1 MTDLAPAP
9 LSPGWIQEAR
19 ERARAFFDAHPAAAL
34 LASHDDAD
42 GLSSAAILA
51 RALGRAG
58 RDPEIRLVGRGEN
71 AWDERFAAEMARRAP
86 KALIVADLGVA
97 GRAPAPGVP
106 TLVVDHHVPTGT
118 PPDAEVISGYG
129 LEPTPSTSLLAFW
142 VAQGLLGE
150 AEAEDLLWL
159 AAIGLIGDY
168 GERAPFEEL
177 ARAKARHTA
186 KRLREAA
193 TLVNAPRRAAKG
205 DASPALALLM
215 AAEDP
220 ADLLSGRH
228 EGLAACQAAR
238 EEVGAALAEA
248 RRAAPRF
255 GAKGSP
261 GEGVAIVRVE
271 SPCQVHPL
279 VAQSWVG
286 RLKGRP
292 VFAANFGFQPGMVH
306 FSGRVGKGGDL
317 IALLALHRPPGADPA
332 RYGNGHRQAAGG
344 ALPPEAWDAFV
355 ESLGFGPEMRA
366 SGAPLT
372 A

>member
-1 MTDLAPAP
+1 MTDAP
-9 LSPGWIQEAR
+9 LSPDRIEDV
-19 ERARAFFDAHPAAAL
+19 RARAGAFLRAHPTAL

-42 GLSSAAILA
+42 GLSSAALLA
-51 RALGRAG
+51 RALGQGG
-58 RDPEIRLVGRGEN
+58 RRPEIRLVGRGEN
-71 AWDERFAAEMARRAP
+71 AWDDRFAAEIAGRAP
-86 KALIVADLGVA
+86 DALVVADLGVA
-97 GRAPAPGVP
+97 GRAPAPGAP
-106 TLVVDHHVPTGT
+106 TLVIDHHVPTGT
-118 PPDAEVISGYG
+118 PPGAEVVSGYG

-142 VAQGLLGE
+142 AAEGLLGE
-150 AEAEDLLWL
+150 EAAEDLLWL
-159 AAIGLIGDY
+159 AAVGLVGDY

-177 ARAKARHTA
+177 ARAKKRHTA

-193 TLVNAPRRAAKG
+193 SLVNAPRRAAKG
-205 DASPALALLM
+205 DAAPALALLLK
-215 AAEDP
+215 ADDP

-228 EGLAACQAAR
+228 AEAAACQAAR
-238 EEVGAALAEA
+238 EEVQAALAEA

-261 GEGVAIVRVE
+261 GEGVAIVRVD

-292 VFAANFGFQPGMVH
+292 VFAANFGFQPGVVH

-317 IALLALHRPPGADPA
+317 IALLARHRPPGADPA
-332 RYGNGHRQAAGG
+332 RYGNGHRRAAGG

-366 SGAPLT
+366 SGPPIT
-372 A
+372 Q

>member
-1 MTDLAPAP
+1 MPEAAPTP
-9 LSPGWIQEAR
+9 LTPDWTQGVRA
-19 ERARAFFDAHPAAAL
+19 RARAFFDAHPAAPL
-34 LASHDDAD
+34 VASHDDAD
-42 GLSSAAILA
+42 GLSSAALLA

-58 RDPEIRLVGRGEN
+58 RAPEIRLVGRGEN
-71 AWDERFAAEMARRAP
+71 AWDDRFAAEMAARAP
-86 KALIVADLGVA
+86 AALVVADLGLA
-97 GRAPAPGVP
+97 GRAPGPGAP
-106 TLVVDHHVPTGT
+106 TLVVDHHVPTGI
-118 PPDAEVISGYG
+118 PPGACVISGYG
-129 LEPTPSTSLLAFW
+129 LEPTPSTSLLTFW
-142 VAQGLLGE
+142 AAEGLLG
-150 AEAEDLLWL
+150 EAEDLLWL

-177 ARAKARHTA
+177 ARAKTRHTA

-205 DASPALALLM
+205 DAAPALALLLK
-215 AAEDP
+215 ADDP

-228 EGLAACQAAR
+228 PEAAACQAAR
-238 EEVGAALAEA
+238 EEVQAALAEA

-261 GEGVAIVRVE
+261 GEGVAIVRVH

-279 VAQSWVG
+279 VAQAWVG

-317 IALLALHRPPGADPA
+317 VALLARHRPPGADSA
-332 RYGNGHRQAAGG
+332 RYGNGHRRAAGG

-366 SGAPLT
+366 GAPPIT
-372 A
+372 AS